1 MKRFFDVFNLLGIGA
16 LAWLCVAQ
24 WTTNGQLSREN
35 DRLETIR
42 LQQAATIETQ
52 RQTIAGQAEDLDEF
66 RSRLATAETQLKD
79 LTLQLEKVT
88 AEKKQAITDRD
99 RLKAT
104 LDQWVAAVKQR
115 DDLIKDLARQ
125 RNDAIA
131 QLKDVVDKYN
141 ALVKKVNGQ

>member
-88 AEKKQAITDRD
+88 AEKNQAITDRD